1 MVYFIRPIKDED
13 IPELNQIDRE
23 AFPTM
28 WPATN
33 FKREMENIMAHYMV
47 LVDGDSSNQ
56 AGPKTNINIW
66 KWLWNCIYHDSTILQ
81 PVADHP
87 KVIGYGAIW
96 VMAGSAH
103 LVSVAVREAY
113 RRKGF
118 GELLLINSL
127 KEAIKHKCFEMTL
140 EVRVSNIV
148 AQNLYLKYGFAIKGI
163 RKKYYLDNHEDALIM
178 TLDSIDSPDF
188 PAKLEGYKNSH
199 TRKWKTT
206 PGMAELAS

>member
-1 MVYFIRPIKDED
+1 MAYLIRPIKDED
-13 IPELNQIDRE
+13 IPELNQLDKE

-47 LVDGDSSNQ
+47 LVDEDISTAAKPVLS
-56 AGPKTNINIW
+56 IW
-66 KWLWNCIYHDSTILQ
+66 KRLRNCIRHDTGTIQ
-81 PVADHP
+81 QVVDCP

-118 GELLLINSL
+118 GELLLISSL

-188 PAKLEGYKNSH
+188 TSKLEEYKNSH

>member
-1 MVYFIRPIKDED
+1 MTYLIRPIKDQD
-13 IPELNQIDRE
+13 ILELNQIDKE

-47 LVDGDSSNQ
+47 LVDEDISRGAS
-56 AGPKTNINIW
+56 PKISPNIW
-66 KWLWNCIYHDSTILQ
+66 KRLWDCIRRDSNAAGTL
-81 PVADHP
+81 ADNP
-87 KVIGYGAIW
+87 KVIGYSAIW

-103 LVSVAVREAY
+103 LVSVAVRDSF

-118 GELLLINSL
+118 GELLLMSSL

-188 PAKLEGYKNSH
+188 PSKLEEYKNSH